1 MRLILLGAP
10 GVGKGTQGALLAER
24 HGLRRVATGDILREA
39 VRNETPLGR
48 HARQYME
55 AGELV
60 PDDLILEMIREV
72 LADTDSGFILDGFPR
87 TIQQAESLD
96 GMLDDM
102 GIELDAVVVLEAP
115 DDTLVKRISGRR
127 SCARCAA
134 VYNVHCDPPRTPDLC
149 DRCGGELVQRT
160 DDREETVLHRLR
172 VYRRQTEPL
181 IQYYHRSDVTVETV
195 DGHRSV
201 DQVQDAI
208 ENALAVA

>member
-24 HGLRRVATGDILREA
+24 HGLVRVSTGDILREA
-39 VRNETPLGR
+39 VRTGSELGR
-48 HARQYME
+48 QARRYMD

-60 PDDLILEMIREV
+60 PDHLILEMIRGV

-96 GMLDDM
+96 DMLEELGME
-102 GIELDAVVVLEAP
+102 IDAVIVLEAP

-127 SCARCAA
+127 SCPKCGA
-134 VYNVHCDPPRTPDLC
+134 VFNVHFDPPAREDEC
-149 DRCGGELVQRT
+149 DRCGTELVQRA
-160 DDREETVLHRLR
+160 DDQEETVLNRLR

-181 IQYYHRSDVTVETV
+181 IRHYHDSPARVETL
-195 DGHRSV
+195 DGHRDV
-201 DQVQDAI
+201 AEVQDAI
-208 ENALAVA
+208 ESALAAA